1 MDYLSFGFLQKNLNK
16 FNFEL
21 NRRDIFN
28 NYSSK
33 FYIFPHQYRTSENAL
48 FSMIKLNIFYSFNT
62 NCLYFSLFSIFLYSL
77 IPVWAYFNISLIP
90 LAI

>member
-1 MDYLSFGFLQKNLNK
+1 MKVENSLSFGFLQKNLNK

-33 FYIFPHQYRTSENAL
+33 FYIFPELKH
-48 FSMIKLNIFYSFNT
+48 F
-62 NCLYFSLFSIFLYSL
+62 
-77 IPVWAYFNISLIP
+77 
-90 LAI
+90 